1 MNRVRVCLLFF
12 AFAVIAARAEE
23 TNAPAAVSA
32 TTNAAPSGV
41 TSNALPVSITID
53 GIIYSNVTWRTVTA
67 ATVTVFHSTGIAAI
81 PLWKLP
87 PELQKRFGY
96 DPQKATAYL
105 SVEQEREKAEQER
118 AAARRKAEQQ
128 SAQLANLSETLLTD
142 PFKAGMVGVS
152 RNGQITVLQVVGPN
166 DMRAEVYTE
175 TTASVEDG
183 YYQYDPYVTGYQAPA
198 VKYKKVTVSMPHEV
212 WIKGIPTTGLVDGQ
226 PISRNDVL
234 KVTGTKTFTTTE
246 GTPRTIF
253 LLEPL
258 ASVGP
263 P

>member
-1 MNRVRVCLLFF
+1 MNRLRICSLFF

-23 TNAPAAVSA
+23 TNAPAPAGVTSA
-32 TTNAAPSGV
+32 PSSGV

-67 ATVTVFHSTGIAAI
+67 ATVTIFHSTGIAAI

-175 TTASVEDG
+175 ETTSVEDG
-183 YYQYDPYVTGYQAPA
+183 YYQYDPNVTGYQELTP
-198 VKYKKVTVSMPHEV
+198 KYKKVAVSMPHEV

-226 PISRNDVL
+226 PITRNDVL

-258 ASVGP
+258 ASVSP